1 VAVWIFKGIII
12 LLAVITLAVF
22 FAQNSSQ
29 SVDLRLLQWQW
40 LQIPL
45 YMVLVG
51 SFLAGILVSLIVGG
65 VRELGLRT
73 RMHRLGRELKN
84 RDREIAELRT
94 MPLQDMDLIKEE
106 D

>member
-1 VAVWIFKGIII
+1 MWIFKGIII

-29 SVDLRLLQWQW
+29 SVDLRLLHWQW

-51 SFLAGILVSLIVGG
+51 SFLAGILVSLVVGG
-65 VRELGLRT
+65 VRS
-73 RMHRLGRELKN
+73 GRSGVLAALAAAQGRGQVAAGVEQ
-84 RDREIAELRT
+84 AW
-94 MPLQDMDLIKEE
+94 DLVERAVDGRSAGI
-106 D
+106 